1 MSEEL
6 NQLNA
11 GEIQRIREQFP
22 ILETR
27 IGKNPLIY
35 FDNAAT
41 SQKPEAVIKSID
53 SYYRTLNANIHR
65 GAHYLADKGTAAFES
80 ARGKV
85 RDFIGAKESCEV
97 IFTSGT
103 TSSINMIAAGLAQS
117 WLRKGDEILLTE
129 MEHHANIVPWQ
140 MACERSGAEI
150 RIIPITEDGELDL
163 EAAEKL
169 ITEKTRVLSLMH
181 VSNAMG
187 TINPVQGLIQ
197 KAKAFGAL
205 TVLDC
210 AQSVAHFR
218 LNVQELGPDFAVFS
232 GHKLLGP
239 TGTGVLW
246 GRKEVLENL
255 PPFMGGGEMIKE
267 VRFEKTT
274 YNELPFR
281 LEAGTP
287 HIAGGIGLG
296 AAIEWL
302 TQQDQSLL
310 EKQEKVLLQRATDI
324 IQSQPGLRIIGT
336 SAQKVSVVSFVSDKA
351 HPSDIGTLLDQQGI
365 AVRTGHHCCQPLM
378 RRFQVPGTVR
388 ISLAFYNTLEELDSF
403 ERSLARV
410 MGMLG

>member
-1 MSEEL
+1 MSDRE
-6 NQLNA
+6 Q
-11 GEIQRIREQFP
+11 EILKIRGQFP
-22 ILETR
+22 ILNQQ
-27 IGKNPLIY
+27 IGKNQLIY

-41 SQKPEAVIKSID
+41 SQKPEAVIQCID
-53 SYYRTLNANIHR
+53 SYYRNLNANIHR
-65 GAHYLADKGTAAFES
+65 GAHYLANKGTAAYES
-80 ARGKV
+80 ARDQI
-85 RDFIGAKESCEV
+85 RDFIGASESSEV

-103 TSSINMIAAGLAQS
+103 TAGINMIAAGLAQTH
-117 WLRKGDEILLTE
+117 LRKGDEILLTE

-140 MACERSGAEI
+140 MACERSGAVI
-150 RIIPITEDGELDL
+150 RVIPVTEEGELDL

-169 ITEKTRVLSLMH
+169 ISDKTMVLSFMH

-187 TINPVQGLIQ
+187 SINPAKLLIQ
-197 KAKAFGAL
+197 KAKAAGAV

-218 LNVQELGPDFAVFS
+218 LNVQDLGSDFVVFS
-232 GHKLLGP
+232 GHKILGP
-239 TGTGVLW
+239 TGTGILW
-246 GRKEVLENL
+246 GRKEILESL

-267 VRFEKTT
+267 VRFERTT

-296 AAIEWL
+296 AAIQWL
-302 TQQDQSLL
+302 NAQDYALL
-310 EKQEKVLLQRATDI
+310 EAQENALLERATGI
-324 IQSQPGLRIIGT
+324 IQSQKGLRIIGT
-336 SAQKVSVVSFVSDKA
+336 SSRKVSVVSFVSEQA

-388 ISLAFYNTLEELDSF
+388 VSLAFYNTLEELDAF
-403 ERSLARV
+403 EQALTRV
-410 MGMLG
+410 MRMVS